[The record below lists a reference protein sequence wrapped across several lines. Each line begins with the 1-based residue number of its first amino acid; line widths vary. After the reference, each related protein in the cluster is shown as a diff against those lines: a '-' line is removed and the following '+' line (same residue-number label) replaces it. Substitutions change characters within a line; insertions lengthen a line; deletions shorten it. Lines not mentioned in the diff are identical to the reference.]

1 MIESASVLG
10 LLFHE
15 RLMLAHRKAHGIPIG
30 SEFRVLSPHFS
41 SSQLFELWGV
51 KAHTVPD
58 FTHGIQAMMQHL
70 KPRSALGLPG
80 LPGAF
85 GGGKGKKAWG
95 A

>member
-1 MIESASVLG
+1 LSLFLLLG

-30 SEFRVLSPHFS
+30 SEFRILSPHFS
-41 SSQLFELWGV
+41 SGQFFDLWGV
-51 KAHTVPD
+51 KAHTVLD

-70 KPRSALGLPG
+70 KTRSALGLLG
-80 LPGAF
+80 LPGAL
-85 GGGKGKKAWG
+85 GGGEGKKAWG